1 VAASRRELTS
11 ECEVTTPD
19 PATRTRISATHSSSW
34 RGLRIGI
41 ICLRSGVICP
51 ILGARGKRSLFKSP
65 SSHHAQR
72 DRSRNWSI
80 KTAICVV
87 SLRFFSCRRARAMSL
102 MKNSSRVCHRGDWMG
117 TCARR
122 GCNRAKDI
130 APKKSLRHDY
140 VIKRLALYCTDR
152 VPETQSHNLR
162 RWSGWVR
169 EPRLVVSPRPIS
181 RRIPFALLVLSGYQ
195 P

>member
-1 VAASRRELTS
+1 M
-11 ECEVTTPD
+11 TTPD

-87 SLRFFSCRRARAMSL
+87 SLRVFSCRRARVMSL
-102 MKNSSRVCHRGDWMG
+102 VKHSSRVCHRGDWMG

-122 GCNRAKDI
+122 GAIAASDI
-130 APKKSLRHDY
+130 VPKSLLRHDY
-140 VIKRLALYCTDR
+140 VRKRLEVYCTNR
-152 VPETQSHNLR
+152 VSQTQSHNFR
-162 RWSGWVR
+162 RDSGEAR
-169 EPRLVVSPRPIS
+169 EPKLVVSPRPIS

>member
-1 VAASRRELTS
+1 M
-11 ECEVTTPD
+11 TTPD

-34 RGLRIGI
+34 RGLRLGI

-87 SLRFFSCRRARAMSL
+87 SLRVFSCRRARVMSL
-102 MKNSSRVCHRGDWMG
+102 MKHSSRVCHRGDWMG

-122 GCNRAKDI
+122 GLRSRSDI
-130 APKKSLRHDY
+130 VLKSLLRHDY
-140 VIKRLALYCTDR
+140 VRNGSKCTALTGFHKHESQFPSWLGMGPRAQACGISTPHFASDPLR
-152 VPETQSHNLR
+152 VVGAL
-162 RWSGWVR
+162 G
-169 EPRLVVSPRPIS
+169 VSTITS
-181 RRIPFALLVLSGYQ
+181 
-195 P
+195 

>member
-1 VAASRRELTS
+1 M
-11 ECEVTTPD
+11 TTPD

-87 SLRFFSCRRARAMSL
+87 SLRVFSCRRARVMSL
-102 MKNSSRVCHRGDWMG
+102 MKHSSRVCHRGDWMG

-122 GCNRAKDI
+122 GLRSRSDI
-130 APKKSLRHDY
+130 VPKSLLRHDY
-140 VIKRLALYCTDR
+140 VRNGSKCTALTRFQKHQVANADATREKRASPSLWYLHAPFR
-152 VPETQSHNLR
+152 VGSPSRCWCSRGINHNIIA
-162 RWSGWVR
+162 
-169 EPRLVVSPRPIS
+169 PHYI
-181 RRIPFALLVLSGYQ
+181 
-195 P
+195 

>member
-1 VAASRRELTS
+1 MQKEPRCRNVKHAQVAASRRELTS

-87 SLRFFSCRRARAMSL
+87 SLRVFSCRRARVMSL
-102 MKNSSRVCHRGDWMG
+102 MKHSSRVCHRADWMG
-117 TCARR
+117 TCARCGRDR
-122 GCNRAKDI
+122 GFGHR
-130 APKKSLRHDY
+130 PEKSLAS
-140 VIKRLALYCTDR
+140 RLRQKPAR
-152 VPETQSHNLR
+152 S
-162 RWSGWVR
+162 
-169 EPRLVVSPRPIS
+169 
-181 RRIPFALLVLSGYQ
+181 VLH
-195 P
+195 